1 MTDRTNFT
9 PDEWKLIMQSPMMA
23 GIAVSAAEPSGLW
36 GTLKESLA
44 AGGALAK
51 ATTDANAN
59 SLVKAVA
66 TGFTSADGKAARDGV
81 TEKLAG
87 SQPAD
92 IKVKSIDT
100 LRQVSALI
108 DAKAPGDAAAFKGWL
123 RQISEHTAEAAAEGG
138 TLGFGGVQVSD
149 AERATLAE
157 ISSALR

>member
-1 MTDRTNFT
+1 MTDRSNFT

-44 AGGALAK
+44 AGGALAR
-51 ATTDANAN
+51 ATTDSNAN

-81 TEKLAG
+81 KEKLAG

-92 IKVKSIDT
+92 IKVKSIET

-108 DAKAPGDAAAFKGWL
+108 DAKAPGDGPAFKGWL

-138 TLGFGGVQVSD
+138 TLGFGGVQVSE

-157 ISSALR
+157 ISTALR

>member
-51 ATTDANAN
+51 ATTDPSVN
-59 SLVKAVA
+59 SLVQAVA
-66 TGFTSADGKAARDGV
+66 KGFTSADGSAARDGV
-81 TEKLAG
+81 KEKLAG
-87 SQPAD
+87 SRPPD
-92 IKVKSIDT
+92 IKVKSIET
-100 LRQVSALI
+100 LRQVSALVE
-108 DAKAPGDAAAFKGWL
+108 AKAPGDAAAFKDWL

-138 TLGFGGVQVSD
+138 TLGFGGVQVSE

>member
-1 MTDRTNFT
+1 MANKQSFT
-9 PDEWKLIMQSPMMA
+9 PEEWTKVLQSPMLV
-23 GIAVSAAEPSGLW
+23 GIAVSTADPSGLW

-44 AGGALAK
+44 AGGALAR
-51 ATTDANAN
+51 ATTDSNAN

-66 TGFTSADGKAARDGV
+66 TGFASADGKAARDGV
-81 TEKLAG
+81 KEKLAG

-92 IKVKSIDT
+92 IKVKSIET

-108 DAKAPGDAAAFKGWL
+108 DAKAPGDGPAFKGWL

-138 TLGFGGVQVSD
+138 TLGFGGVQVSE

-157 ISSALR
+157 ISTALR

>member
-44 AGGALAK
+44 AGGALAN

-81 TEKLAG
+81 KAKLAG

-92 IKVKSIDT
+92 IKVRSIDT

-138 TLGFGGVQVSD
+138 TLGFGGVQVSE